1 MSDHTHFVCVHGHF
15 YQPPR
20 ESPWLESIELQDS
33 AYPYHDWNERI
44 AVECYDPN
52 AVARIL
58 DSEGRIVH
66 ITNNY
71 ERISFNFG
79 PTLFAWMEEKDPETY
94 AAVLEADRRS
104 LKRFGGHGS
113 ALAQPYNHMIMPLAN
128 ERDRR
133 TQVAWGLA
141 DFRQRFGRDPE
152 GMWLPETAVDLATLS
167 LLVDNDIR
175 FTILAP
181 HQAARFRRLGDKDWT
196 DVNGARIDPRRP
208 YVQRLPDGRQIT
220 LFFYDGP
227 VSRAVAFEGLLRD
240 GGRFAKRL
248 TDASGGDGGLVHI
261 ATDGETYGHHHR
273 YGDMALAFALDAI
286 DRGDAAEL
294 TNYGQY
300 LEEHP
305 PEYEVE
311 IHENTSWSCAHGIE
325 RWRSDC
331 GCSAGRGVGWNQ
343 KWRAP
348 LREALDW
355 LRDELAPLY
364 ERRASGLMKDPWA
377 ARDAYIGVVLNR
389 SGENVQ
395 RFLDEHAPGTD
406 VANVTDVLKLL
417 ELQRH
422 AMLMYTSCGWFFDEI
437 SGIETVQVLQY
448 AGRVIQLADELFDA
462 DLEAEFLERLAR
474 APSNLPQYGNG
485 RRVYEA
491 LVWPAMVDLRKVGAH
506 HAISLL
512 FPDEDDGGEH
522 EDGEVYAFEVEDV
535 VRQTSEAGRSR
546 LAVGRLRI
554 SSRVTLETSDL
565 VYAVLHMG
573 DHTVSAGVQPFAGDQ
588 ALERLRQNLNEPF
601 GRADFPEVLRALDRA
616 FPDGTYSLS
625 SLFRDQQRLVL
636 DRILE
641 STLHDAESVYRQVYE
656 RHAPLMRYLADLNM
670 PLPNALEL
678 AAEYVLNTSLIRAVS
693 DDDLEPQRVLTLLKD
708 AQARDVKLDQE
719 GLGYA
724 LEGTLEHLADRM
736 LKEPGSA
743 DRVAALEG
751 AIRLAGAVPF
761 RVNTW
766 SIQNAFWELKET
778 THPEF
783 AGRTDEEARIWL
795 NHYRALGKLL
805 RVAV

>member
-1 MSDHTHFVCVHGHF
+1 LSDHFVCVHGHF

-44 AVECYDPN
+44 SVECYAPN
-52 AVARIL
+52 GVARIL
-58 DSEGRIVH
+58 DSDGRIVQ
-66 ITNNY
+66 IRNNY

-79 PTLFAWMEEKDPETY
+79 PTLLAWMEENDPETY
-94 AAVLEADRRS
+94 GAVLEADRRS
-104 LKRFGGHGS
+104 IKRFGGHGS
-113 ALAQPYNHMIMPLAN
+113 ALAQPYNHVIMPLAN

-133 TQVAWGLA
+133 TQVEWGLA
-141 DFRQRFGRDPE
+141 DFRRRFGREPE
-152 GMWLPETAVDLATLS
+152 GMWLPETAVDLGTLS
-167 LLVDNDIR
+167 LLVEYGMR

-181 HQAARFRRLGDKDWT
+181 HQAARFRRLGDKDWK

-208 YVQRLPDGRQIT
+208 YVQRLPDGGEIT

-227 VSRAVAFEGLLRD
+227 VARAVAFEGLLRD

-248 TDASGGDGGLVHI
+248 TDASGGDDGLVHI

-273 YGDMALAFALDAI
+273 YGDMALAFALEAI
-286 DRGDAAEL
+286 DNGDAARL
-294 TNYGQY
+294 TNYGRY

-343 KWRAP
+343 AWRGP
-348 LREALDW
+348 LRDALDW

-364 ERRASGLMKDPWA
+364 DERAGKLLQDPWA
-377 ARDAYIGVVLNR
+377 ARNAYIDVVLNR
-389 SGENVQ
+389 AGENVQ
-395 RFLDEHAPGTD
+395 QFLDAYAAGSDVTD
-406 VANVTDVLKLL
+406 VTDVLKLL

-462 DLEAEFLERLAR
+462 GLESEFLERLEK
-474 APSNLPQYGNG
+474 APSNLPEYGNG

-512 FPDEDDGGEH
+512 FRDDDDENEGED
-522 EDGEVYAFEVEDV
+522 EGREVYAFEVEDV
-535 VRQTSEAGRSR
+535 AHQTSEAGRAR

-565 VYAVLHMG
+565 VYAVLHLG
-573 DHTVSAGVQPFAGDQ
+573 DHTVTAGVQPFTRDQ
-588 ALERLRQNLNEPF
+588 ALERLRQDLNEPF
-601 GRADFPEVLRALDRA
+601 DRADFPEALRALDRA

-636 DRILE
+636 DKILE

-656 RHAPLMRYLADLNM
+656 RHAPLMRYLTDLNI

-693 DDDLEPQRVLTLLKD
+693 DEDLEPQRVLTLLKD

-724 LEGTLEHLADRM
+724 LEGTLERLADRM
-736 LKEPGSA
+736 LKAPKDVE
-743 DRVAALEG
+743 RVSALEG
-751 AIRLAGAVPF
+751 AVRLATAVPF

-783 AGRTDEEARIWL
+783 AGRSDDEARTWL
-795 NHYRALGKLL
+795 SHYRALGKLL

>member
-1 MSDHTHFVCVHGHF
+1 LSDNTHFVCIHGHF

-58 DSEGRIVH
+58 DADGRIVY

-104 LKRFGGHGS
+104 IERFGGHGS
-113 ALAQPYNHMIMPLAN
+113 AMAQPYNHMIMPLAN

-133 TQVAWGLA
+133 TQVVWGLA
-141 DFRQRFGRDPE
+141 DFRQRFGREPE

-167 LLVDNDIR
+167 VLVDHGIR

-208 YVQRLPDGRQIT
+208 YVQKLPDGREIT

-227 VSRAVAFEGLLRD
+227 VARAVAFEGLLRD

-286 DRGDAAEL
+286 EKGDAARL
-294 TNYGQY
+294 INYGQY
-300 LEEHP
+300 LDEYP

-331 GCSAGRGVGWNQ
+331 GCSAGRGIGWTQ

-348 LREALDW
+348 LRQALDW

-364 ERRASGLMKDPWA
+364 EQRAGELLRDPWA

-395 RFLDEHAPGTD
+395 RFLDEHA
-406 VANVTDVLKLL
+406 VEASNVTDVLKLL

-448 AGRVIQLADELFDA
+448 AARTIQLADELFDA
-462 DLEAEFLERLAR
+462 GLEDEFLERLAG
-474 APSNLPQYGNG
+474 APSNLPEYGNG

-491 LVWPAMVDLRKVGAH
+491 LAWPAMVDLRKVGAH

-512 FPDEDDGGEH
+512 FQDEDADDEEG
-522 EDGEVYAFEVEDV
+522 EDGQVYAFEVEDV
-535 VRQTSEAGRSR
+535 LRQTSEAGRAR
-546 LAVGRLRI
+546 LAVGQLRI
-554 SSRVTLETSDL
+554 SSRVTLETTDL
-565 VYAVLHMG
+565 VYAVLHLG
-573 DHTVSAGVQPFAGDQ
+573 DHTVSAGVQPFVGDH
-588 ALERLRQNLNEPF
+588 ALEELRQDLNEPF
-601 GRADFPEVLRALDRA
+601 DRADFPGVLRALDRA
-616 FPDGTYSLS
+616 FPDSTYSLS

-636 DRILE
+636 DHILE
-641 STLHDAESVYRQVYE
+641 STLHDAESVYLQLYE
-656 RHAPLMRYLADLNM
+656 RHAPLMRYLADLNI

-693 DDDLEPQRVLTLLKD
+693 DEDLEPQRVLTLLKD
-708 AQARDVKLDQE
+708 AQARDVTLDQE

-736 LKEPGSA
+736 LEEPKNV
-743 DRVAALEG
+743 DRVSALEG
-751 AIRLAGAVPF
+751 AVRLATAVPF

-766 SIQNAFWELKET
+766 AIQNAFWELKQS
-778 THPEF
+778 THPEY
-783 AGRTDEEARIWL
+783 AGRTDEEARAWL
-795 NHYRALGKLL
+795 SHYRALGKLL